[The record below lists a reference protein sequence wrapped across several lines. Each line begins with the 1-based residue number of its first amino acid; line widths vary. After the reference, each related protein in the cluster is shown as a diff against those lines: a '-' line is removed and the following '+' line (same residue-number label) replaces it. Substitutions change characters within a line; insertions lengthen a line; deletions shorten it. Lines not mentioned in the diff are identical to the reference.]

1 MKKLLVALFALGT
14 LTANAQT
21 FKDTFDSNS
30 MGWTEI
36 SGKDG
41 EAVIKE
47 GVMHLE
53 GKKSGGLSLLGGVK
67 DASEIMT
74 HCFTN
79 IDVQKNFEIKCK
91 ANVKK
96 SMRTT
101 WSASF
106 WTIWMIEISCCLQ
119 LMISKHIFSNIE
131 MAIWLARQKLTES
144 HEKERYSI

>member
-67 DASEIMT
+67 DASDIM
-74 HCFTN
+74 
-79 IDVQKNFEIKCK
+79 KNCILTLMF
-91 ANVKK
+91 KK
-96 SMRTT
+96 TLLLI
-101 WSASF
+101 A
-106 WTIWMIEISCCLQ
+106 
-119 LMISKHIFSNIE
+119 
-131 MAIWLARQKLTES
+131 
-144 HEKERYSI
+144 

>member
-53 GKKSGGLSLLGGVK
+53 GKKRW
-67 DASEIMT
+67 A
-74 HCFTN
+74 FPAWR
-79 IDVQKNFEIKCK
+79 CK
-91 ANVKK
+91 G
-96 SMRTT
+96 R
-101 WSASF
+101 F
-106 WTIWMIEISCCLQ
+106 
-119 LMISKHIFSNIE
+119 
-131 MAIWLARQKLTES
+131 
-144 HEKERYSI
+144 

>member
-53 GKKSGGLSLLGGVK
+53 GKKSGGHHRPPDGLSSDGRL
-67 DASEIMT
+67 
-74 HCFTN
+74 H
-79 IDVQKNFEIKCK
+79 
-91 ANVKK
+91 
-96 SMRTT
+96 
-101 WSASF
+101 
-106 WTIWMIEISCCLQ
+106 
-119 LMISKHIFSNIE
+119 H
-131 MAIWLARQKLTES
+131 
-144 HEKERYSI
+144 

>member
-53 GKKSGGLSLLGGVK
+53 GKKK
-67 DASEIMT
+67 RWA
-74 HCFTN
+74 FPAWR
-79 IDVQKNFEIKCK
+79 CK
-91 ANVKK
+91 G
-96 SMRTT
+96 R
-101 WSASF
+101 F
-106 WTIWMIEISCCLQ
+106 
-119 LMISKHIFSNIE
+119 
-131 MAIWLARQKLTES
+131 
-144 HEKERYSI
+144 

>member
-41 EAVIKE
+41 KP
-47 GVMHLE
+47 LL
-53 GKKSGGLSLLGGVK
+53 KKVSCTLKAKKRWAFLLGGVK

-79 IDVQKNFEIKCK
+79 IDVQK
-91 ANVKK
+91 
-96 SMRTT
+96 T
-101 WSASF
+101 
-106 WTIWMIEISCCLQ
+106 L
-119 LMISKHIFSNIE
+119 
-131 MAIWLARQKLTES
+131 KLNA
-144 HEKERYSI
+144 KQMLKNQ